1 MAWKIK
7 RHSIWSA
14 QRTGGA
20 PIDHVLCRRP
30 VTSGR
35 VWTQVVGM
43 REFDQL
49 SDWFRAMYARHYPDV
64 VRYGLRR
71 LDGVA
76 AAEEL
81 AQEVFLVAWRRP
93 TEVPAYALPWL
104 YGVARRLLANHWRAQ
119 RSAPPAVQLTETAA
133 ADRHDAV
140 TQLLDVRSA
149 LGGLSE
155 DDQEILRLVGWEQL
169 SLAEAGLV
177 LGCGTT
183 AAKVRLH
190 RARRRLRDALTERP
204 TPLPSVI
211 GPSGETT

>member
-1 MAWKIK
+1 M
-7 RHSIWSA
+7 RD
-14 QRTGGA
+14 
-20 PIDHVLCRRP
+20 ID
-30 VTSGR
+30 
-35 VWTQVVGM
+35 Q
-43 REFDQL
+43 Q

-71 LDGVA
+71 LGGLA

-81 AQEVFLVAWRRP
+81 AQEVFLVAWRRR
-93 TEVPAYALPWL
+93 TEVPGYALPWL

-119 RSAPPAVQLTETAA
+119 RAAPPGVPLTETATM

-140 TQLLDVRSA
+140 TDLLDVRSA
-149 LGGLSE
+149 LAGLSE

-169 SLAEAGLV
+169 SLAEAALV

-190 RARRRLRDALTERP
+190 RARRRLRDALADRTS
-204 TPLPSVI
+204 PLPS
-211 GPSGETT
+211 GATT